1 MMMIIIIIL
10 YHHRAIGGYL
20 LGDRLRTLQSQ
31 AFYSWRRR
39 WRNFRIQ
46 TFLVQGAPLC
56 LLLVSIADTAYAK
69 KTAMGK
75 KGKVGKNRQD
85 KFYHL
90 AKEQGFRSRAS
101 FKLVQLNKRFDFLS
115 GAARGVLDL
124 CAAPGGWMQIARKHM
139 PVHAPCIGI
148 DLVPIRPVQGCVGL
162 IGDITSD
169 SARADLKRALRE
181 AHGGSSD
188 DKVDAVLND
197 GSPNMGKAWLQDA
210 YTQSELTLAAL
221 RLASDFLAP
230 GGVFVTKVFRSND
243 YNSLLFVMNQLFAR
257 VNATKPS
264 ASRAESAE
272 IYVMCIGYRAPKA
285 IDPRLLNP
293 KYVFKDM
300 GTEPAPGK
308 DAPDKPDLFLNTVM
322 KDMKKRKR
330 HRGGYADGELTL
342 FRRVSVLDFCRS
354 ARPVALM
361 VDASQFSFEPHV
373 ITSDEVSDEDAER
386 ISKTLKDMPETT
398 NEVLSCCEDL
408 KVLARRDFK
417 LLLKWRSR
425 AREALREE
433 DLLEVRSHGD
443 DALVDGKSAEENGE
457 RHAKGDAM
465 DEERDSSDQEELINQ
480 ELNTV
485 RTEAVAKEKRKK
497 RKSNKLRSAIQ
508 RKIDMKIIL
517 PEAGGAIGEDTP
529 EGLFAINTATRAEKH
544 GVAMTDVPVDDPH
557 DADDEGDHA
566 EAMSTRLP
574 YKTGDIDSTWNEQTT
589 AIEEDLDRWYKL
601 YLKRRKRDKNGVL
614 LAESKERKRITKRK
628 ALREAYEKR
637 QGEAGEKAESEE
649 PLLVVDSSESSSD
662 GEEVGDDIRVER
674 GAGQSRE
681 AALWF
686 SQPMFQGMV
695 GLSSDDDSAG
705 ESDVGSGEGLW
716 AYNGKR
722 GAGMDD
728 NLAEGEG
735 EDFHAAARREA
746 KRMAKEKEKKMAEDG
761 DGFDVV
767 PMERDND
774 SDDDGAA
781 TDSSFHSSDYDT
793 DEKAEMVTIGKRM
806 RQSKTEAR
814 EVLDEAYNR
823 YTFDDPID
831 LPRWFADPDP
841 MYRRRQ
847 PPVTKEQVAEMKEYI
862 KSLQAAPTKKEAE
875 AKARIRA
882 RATKKLDAVKAKANN
897 IAEQGDVPASSR
909 MRAIETLYKQAMKSG
924 KSGKKNRKKVY
935 QVVRP
940 TGKMNVG
947 KNAGNGRKA
956 MRGVQT
962 TLVDKRLKAD
972 KRGLAKANARNKKAS
987 KR

>member
-1 MMMIIIIIL
+1 
-10 YHHRAIGGYL
+10 
-20 LGDRLRTLQSQ
+20 
-31 AFYSWRRR
+31 
-39 WRNFRIQ
+39 
-46 TFLVQGAPLC
+46 
-56 LLLVSIADTAYAK
+56 
-69 KTAMGK
+69 MGK

-115 GAARGVLDL
+115 AAARGVLDL

-148 DLVPIRPVQGCVGL
+148 DLVPIRPVHGCVGL
-162 IGDITSD
+162 VGDITTD
-169 SARADLKRALRE
+169 SARGDLKRALRD
-181 AHGGSSD
+181 AHGGKSD
-188 DKVDAVLND
+188 DKVDVVLND

-243 YNSLLFVMNQLFAR
+243 YNSLLFVMNQLFGR

-300 GTEPAPGK
+300 GTEPASGK
-308 DAPDKPDLFLNTVM
+308 DATEKPDLFLNTVM

-342 FRRVSVLDFCRS
+342 FRQISVLDYCRS
-354 ARPVALM
+354 TRPIALM
-361 VDASQFSFEPHV
+361 VDSSQFSFEPHV
-373 ITSDEVSDEDAER
+373 INSDDVSEEDAER
-386 ISKTLKDMPETT
+386 ISKILKGMPETT

-417 LLLKWRSR
+417 LLLKWRSG
-425 AREALREE
+425 AREALQKEE
-433 DLLEVRSHGD
+433 LLHVRSKD
-443 DALVDGKSAEENGE
+443 DTVADSKRTEDNEES
-457 RHAKGDAM
+457 RAKEDAM
-465 DEERDSSDQEELINQ
+465 DEGRDSSDQEEAINE
-480 ELNTV
+480 ELKTV
-485 RTEAVAKEKRKK
+485 RSESIAKEKRKK
-497 RKSNKLRSAIQ
+497 RKANKLRSAIQ

-517 PEAGGAIGEDTP
+517 PEAGGAVGEDTP
-529 EGLFAINTATRAEKH
+529 EGLFAIDTATRAEKH

-557 DADDEGDHA
+557 DADDEGDDGDDTQQ
-566 EAMSTRLP
+566 MSTRLP
-574 YKTGDIDSTWNEQTT
+574 YKTGDLDSTWNEQTSGM
-589 AIEEDLDRWYKL
+589 EEDLDRWYKV
-601 YLKRRKRDKNGVL
+601 YLKRKKKDKNGVL
-614 LAESKERKRITKRK
+614 LAESKERKRMTKRK
-628 ALREAYEKR
+628 ALREALEKR
-637 QGEAGEKAESEE
+637 QGEAGENVESEQR
-649 PLLVVDSSESSSD
+649 LLEVDSSESSSD
-662 GEEVGDDIRVER
+662 GEEVGEDIRVE
-674 GAGQSRE
+674 GGTGQSRE

-686 SQPMFQGMV
+686 SQPMFQGMA
-695 GLSSDDDSAG
+695 GLSSDEDSAG
-705 ESDVGSGEGLW
+705 ESDVGSGEDLRILK
-716 AYNGKR
+716 GKR
-722 GAGMDD
+722 GADMHDS
-728 NLAEGEG
+728 AVEVEG

-746 KRMAKEKEKKMAEDG
+746 QRMAEEREKKMAEDG

-767 PMERDND
+767 PIEKDNG

-793 DEKAEMVTIGKRM
+793 DEKAEMIAIGKRM
-806 RQSKTEAR
+806 RQSKTEAS

-841 MYRRRQ
+841 MYRTRQ

-882 RATKKLDAVKAKANN
+882 RATKKLDAMKAKANN

-909 MRAIETLYKQAMKSG
+909 MKAIEDLYKQAMKSG
-924 KSGKKNRKKVY
+924 KSGKKNRKKLY

-947 KNAGNGRKA
+947 KNAGHGRGA
-956 MRGVQT
+956 LRGAHT

-972 KRGLAKANARNKKAS
+972 KRGLAKAKARNKKGS